1 MEKKSCNCA
10 ETIKQLKED
19 RDRLA
24 EENSNILTISSSHKE
39 LNGDLRKELDQVK
52 EDNKKLAKQI
62 EDMNENYIKIDG
74 KK

>member
-1 MEKKSCNCA
+1 MEKKSCKCA
-10 ETIKQLKED
+10 EKIKQLKED

-24 EENSNILTISSSHKE
+24 EENSNILTVSSSHKE

-74 KK
+74 KE

>member
-1 MEKKSCNCA
+1 MAEKSCKCA
-10 ETIKQLKED
+10 EKIKQLKDD

-24 EENSNILTISSSHKE
+24 EENSNILLVSSSHKQI
-39 LNGDLRKELDQVK
+39 NGDLRKELDQVK

-62 EDMNENYIKIDG
+62 ADMNENYIKIDG